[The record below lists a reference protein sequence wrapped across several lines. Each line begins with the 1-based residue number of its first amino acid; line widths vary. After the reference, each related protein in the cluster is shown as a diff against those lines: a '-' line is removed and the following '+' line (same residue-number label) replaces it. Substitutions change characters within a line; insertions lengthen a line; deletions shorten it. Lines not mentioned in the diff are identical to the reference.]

1 MRKIFREVLD
11 LIVIAICIGLTYVC
25 AFGFGLLYLTLM
37 CITMA
42 V

>member
-11 LIVIAICIGLTYVC
+11 LIVIAMCIGLTYVC
-25 AFGFGLLYLTLM
+25 AFGLLYLALM
-37 CITMA
+37 CMTMA

>member
-11 LIVIAICIGLTYVC
+11 LIVIAMCIGFTYVC
-25 AFGFGLLYLTLM
+25 AFGLLYLTLM

>member
-11 LIVIAICIGLTYVC
+11 LIVIAMCIGLTYVC
-25 AFGFGLLYLTLM
+25 AFGLLYLTLM

-42 V
+42 A